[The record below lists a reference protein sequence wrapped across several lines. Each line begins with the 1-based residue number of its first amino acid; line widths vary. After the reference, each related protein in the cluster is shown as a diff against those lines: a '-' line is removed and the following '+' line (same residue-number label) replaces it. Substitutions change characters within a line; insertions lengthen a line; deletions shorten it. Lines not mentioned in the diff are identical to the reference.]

1 MGTLYVVS
9 TPIGNLGDISRRASE
24 VLDSANRILA
34 EDTRR
39 TRRLLSHLGLSK
51 HLTSLHEHN
60 EASRERQVL
69 SWLEE
74 GEELALVSD
83 AGTPLISDPGSR
95 LVRAVAEAGHR
106 VVPIPGP
113 SAVLAA
119 LVASGLSP
127 DPFSF
132 FGFPPR
138 KGTERSEWLDRVGS
152 ALETTVLFES
162 PERLTRLLGELTAR
176 CGADRW
182 AVVAREVT
190 KIHEEFARGT
200 LEELHAHFEAH
211 PPRGEITLVLA
222 PTPMGDHSRDVDE
235 AACRALAEPLLAQ
248 GMPPSQVARE
258 VARRLKV
265 SRNQAY
271 RMVQELSPNPSNTE

>member
-1 MGTLYVVS
+1 MATLYLVS
-9 TPIGNLGDISRRASE
+9 TPIGNLGDLTRRASE
-24 VLDSANRILA
+24 ILGSADRILA

-39 TRRLLSHLGLSK
+39 TRGLLSHLGLSTP
-51 HLTSLHEHN
+51 LTSLHEHN

-69 SWLEE
+69 SWLAA

-95 LVRAVAEAGHR
+95 LVRAVAEAGHK

-119 LVASGLSP
+119 LVASGLPP

-132 FGFPPR
+132 FGFAPR
-138 KGTERSEWLDRVGS
+138 KGAERAEWLDRVGS

-162 PERLTRLLGELTAR
+162 PERLTRLLGELVAR
-176 CGADRW
+176 CGSDRG
-182 AVVAREVT
+182 AVVAREIT

-200 LEELHAHFEAH
+200 LQELRLHFEGQ

-222 PTPMGDHSRDVDE
+222 PAPTAEQSGAVDE
-235 AACRALAEPLLAQ
+235 AASQALAEPLLAQ

-258 VARRLKV
+258 VARRLKI

-271 RMVQELSPNPSNTE
+271 RIVQELSPNPPSTE